1 MTDTDISSTNS
12 SNSTINTVLYVI
24 CQMFSAPKCLVKI
37 ILGSKDNFDKKV
49 FKGHGWETQVMG
61 L

>member
-1 MTDTDISSTNS
+1 
-12 SNSTINTVLYVI
+12 
-24 CQMFSAPKCLVKI
+24 MFSAPKCLVKI
-37 ILGSKDNFDKKV
+37 ILESKHNFDKKV